1 MGAHTQMTRSILLTG
16 GLGYVGGRVAEW
28 LVRDPDLELY
38 VTSRNPASAILPEW
52 LLVDHCIK
60 LDILNDEDI
69 KNACK
74 DIDIIIHFAA
84 LNEID
89 SLNDPGRSLLINGLG
104 TQKLVNSAETAGV
117 TRFIYFST
125 AHIYRSPL
133 EGKISETTIPR
144 PVHPYAISH
153 RTAEDFVLAANR
165 QEKFQGIVLRL
176 SNSIGA
182 PINAKVDRWSLIGN
196 DLCRQ
201 AITTKQ
207 MRLKTSGMQER
218 DFITLHDVARA
229 VSHMI
234 QLQDDAIGDG
244 IFNLGGENSVSIIQ
258 LATKIQ
264 ERCKLKFNFTPPIVR
279 PEPSSSENCV
289 PLKYLIDKLK
299 STGFRTEGSID
310 LEIDNT
316 LIFCQK
322 QFSDC

>member
-1 MGAHTQMTRSILLTG
+1 MTRSILITG

-28 LVRDPDLELY
+28 LARDPRFEIFI
-38 VTSRNPASAILPEW
+38 TSRNPASAILPEW
-52 LLVDHCIK
+52 LPGNHCIK

-69 KNACK
+69 KKSCK
-74 DIDIIIHFAA
+74 DIDIIVHFAA

-89 SLNDPGRSLLINGLG
+89 SLNDPERALLVNGLG
-104 TQKLVNSAETAGV
+104 TQKLVKSAETAGV
-117 TRFIYFST
+117 ARFIYFST

-133 EGKISETTIPR
+133 EGTISETTIPR

-153 RTAEDFVLAANR
+153 RTAEDFVLAASR
-165 QEKFQGIVLRL
+165 QDKIQGIVLRL

-201 AITTKQ
+201 AITTKEMQ
-207 MRLKTSGMQER
+207 LKTSGIQER

-264 ERCKLKFNFTPPIVR
+264 ERYKLMFNVTPPIVR
-279 PEPSSSENCV
+279 PEPLLHEKCV
-289 PLKYLIDKLK
+289 PLKYSIEKLK
-299 STGFRTEGSID
+299 ARGFNLKGSLD

-316 LIFCQK
+316 LLFCQ
-322 QFSDC
+322 QHFSDCSMP